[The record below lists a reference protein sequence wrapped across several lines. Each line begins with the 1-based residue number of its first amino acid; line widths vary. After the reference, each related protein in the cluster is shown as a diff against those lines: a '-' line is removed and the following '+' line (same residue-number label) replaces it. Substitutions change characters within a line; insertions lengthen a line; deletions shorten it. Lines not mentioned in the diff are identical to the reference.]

1 MHLSTWPVAEES
13 LISEDLDAAMEL
25 TQRIVELGRSARSE
39 AKVKIRQPLSRA
51 LVPSAAY
58 AQLTD
63 ELRQE
68 IAAEL
73 NVERIESFASAGD
86 LVDYSAKGNFRRL
99 GKRFGKQTPP
109 LVAQAIADADAA
121 ALNDQLREH
130 GKAIV
135 QVPEV
140 GEVEVGPDEVLLSE
154 RPREGWSVINDQGET
169 IALDLELTPRT
180 GPGRAGPGS
189 DPADPGD
196 PEEHRAR
203 GLGPDHPALVGGG
216 GDGRGAAGPWRAGG
230 R

>member
-154 RPREGWSVINDQGET
+154 RPRE
-169 IALDLELTPRT
+169 A
-180 GPGRAGPGS
+180 GR
-189 DPADPGD
+189 
-196 PEEHRAR
+196 
-203 GLGPDHPALVGGG
+203 
-216 GDGRGAAGPWRAGG
+216 
-230 R
+230 